1 VAIHPKRTAFM
12 ENSSPMAGRAMLM
25 DEAMK
30 GGVNAVRVAMIR
42 AQLLMSESEQVG
54 GSRVIVNPSSCYQ

>member
-1 VAIHPKRTAFM
+1 M
-12 ENSSPMAGRAMLM
+12 E
-25 DEAMK
+25 EAMK

-42 AQLLMSESEQVG
+42 AQLLVSESEQFC